1 MRRGLFL
8 VVGILSLAALSL
20 AQQVVVRSP
29 NGSERLKKGDMVNV
43 EWGCVQCSGTTELH
57 LVRVPTSP
65 AATMP
70 AREGYQEIGVIK
82 ASIPV
87 TPTQQFYS
95 YSWRIGDYYGGK
107 AALGG
112 GYKILVKVV
121 TPAKTVSDL
130 SDSGF
135 VIGAVPTI
143 DYFAINDGLAVTS
156 QRKVTLNYRI
166 TGFPSPG
173 GFRVRCTPKPGTVK
187 DAPLAAGTWPT
198 YELPAE
204 PGDYTI
210 ELSLMNDL
218 GTGPSKTDTI
228 RYEPPPPLQRD
239 YTVKAA
245 SLVCAPTLPDLNPA
259 WTMRLT
265 SSTVPPDVN
274 AVPVHCEQS
283 DGSVHIELKG
293 YPVGNKLEYEFFTGR
308 QLNPGWSFVSLAY
321 SDATCKDG
329 SGSAVLIMPQTGG
342 RDIKFKVR
350 VWAEGPPIQGYCDF
364 IIKSLV
370 IRGPA
375 DRPVSEAFK

>member
-8 VVGILSLAALSL
+8 PAWILSFAALSF

-29 NGSERLKKGDMVNV
+29 NGLERLKKGDVV
-43 EWGCVQCSGTTELH
+43 SIDWGCVQCSGTTELH

-65 AATMP
+65 TATMP
-70 AREGYQEIGVIK
+70 TREGYQEIGVIK

-95 YSWRIGDYYGGK
+95 YSWRVGDYYGGT
-107 AALGG
+107 AILGG
-112 GYKILVKVV
+112 GYKILVKIV

-130 SDSGF
+130 SDSAF

-143 DYFAINDGLAVTS
+143 DYFAINDGLAVTN
-156 QRKVTLNYRI
+156 QRKVNLNYRI

-210 ELSLMNDL
+210 ELWLTNDF

-228 RYEPPPPLQRD
+228 RYELPPPPQKD
-239 YTVKAA
+239 FTVKAS
-245 SLVCAPTLPDLNPA
+245 SLVCGGVPEFRSADWTVLQTLVDDPRVA
-259 WTMRLT
+259 E
-265 SSTVPPDVN
+265 
-274 AVPVHCEQS
+274 PVSCNLSE
-283 DGSVHIELKG
+283 GSVHIKFSGFLQ
-293 YPVGNKLEYEFFTGR
+293 GNKLQYDFFTGR
-308 QLNPGWSFVSLAY
+308 LLNPGWSFVSLDY
-321 SDATCKDG
+321 SNADCAQSG
-329 SGSAVLIMPQTGG
+329 RSGSTIVRMPQPGS
-342 RDIKFKVR
+342 RDIKFTVR
-350 VWAEGPPIQGYCDF
+350 VWVVGAPMPGSCDF
-364 IIKSLV
+364 VIKSLV

>member
-1 MRRGLFL
+1 MVFSCSL
-8 VVGILSLAALSL
+8 GILSLTVLSF

-29 NGSERLKKGDMVNV
+29 NGLERLKKGDMVSID
-43 EWGCVQCSGTTELH
+43 WGCVQCSGTTELH
-57 LVRVPTSP
+57 LVRVPTTPTS
-65 AATMP
+65 TMP
-70 AREGYQEIGVIK
+70 SRTGYQEIGVIK

-87 TPTQQFYS
+87 TPAQQFYS
-95 YSWRIGDYYGGK
+95 YNWRVGDYYGGT
-107 AALGG
+107 AQLGG
-112 GYKILVKVV
+112 GYKILVKIV

-143 DYFAINDGLAVTS
+143 DYFAINDGLAVTN

-228 RYEPPPPLQRD
+228 RYELPPPPQKD
-239 YTVKAA
+239 FTVKPS
-245 SLVCAPTLPDLNPA
+245 SLDLRVTADSGLVPIGP
-259 WTMRLT
+259 MRLT
-265 SSTVPPDVN
+265 SSTLPPESHGRN
-274 AVPVHCEQS
+274 LRSPW
-283 DGSVHIELKG
+283 KG
-293 YPVGNKLEYEFFTGR
+293 P
-308 QLNPGWSFVSLAY
+308 FVSMWTAILW
-321 SDATCKDG
+321 ATNWSTSSSSADSSIPDG
-329 SGSAVLIMPQTGG
+329 RSYRWPTRMSSARIR
-342 RDIKFKVR
+342 RD
-350 VWAEGPPIQGYCDF
+350 PP
-364 IIKSLV
+364 S
-370 IRGPA
+370 
-375 DRPVSEAFK
+375 

>member
-1 MRRGLFL
+1 MRRALTL
-8 VVGILSLAALSL
+8 TVVVLSFAILSF

-29 NGSERLKKGDMVNV
+29 NGSERLKKGDTVSIN
-43 EWGCVQCSGTTELH
+43 WGCVQCSGTTELH

-65 AATMP
+65 AAAMP
-70 AREGYQEIGVIK
+70 TREGYQEIGVIK

-87 TPTQQFYS
+87 TPAQQSYS
-95 YSWRIGDYYGGK
+95 YNWRVGDYYGGT
-107 AALGG
+107 AQLGG

-135 VIGAVPTI
+135 VIGALPAM
-143 DYFAINDGLAVTS
+143 DYFAINDGLAVTN
-156 QRKVTLNYRI
+156 QRKVTLNYRT

-173 GFRVRCTPKPGTVK
+173 GFRVRCTPPGTTK
-187 DAPLAAGTWPT
+187 DATLASGTWPT
-198 YELPAE
+198 HELPAE

-228 RYEPPPPLQRD
+228 RYELPPPPQKD
-239 YTVKAA
+239 FTVQP
-245 SLVCAPTLPDLNPA
+245 SLLVCGGVPEFRSAA
-259 WTMRLT
+259 WAMRLT
-265 SSTVPPDVN
+265 SSTLPESPLT
-274 AVPVHCEQS
+274 VPVHCENS
-283 DGSVHIELKG
+283 DGTVHIELKG

-321 SDATCKDG
+321 SDASCKNG
-329 SGSAVLIMPQTGG
+329 AGSAILIMPLVGS

-350 VWAEGPPIQGYCDF
+350 VWADGPPTQGFCDF
-364 IIKSLV
+364 VIKSLV

-375 DRPVSEAFK
+375 DQPVSNAFK

>member
-8 VVGILSLAALSL
+8 FLGILSLTVLSF

-29 NGSERLKKGDMVNV
+29 NGLERLKKGDMVSID
-43 EWGCVQCSGTTELH
+43 WGCVQCSGTTELH
-57 LVRVPTSP
+57 LVRVPTTPTS
-65 AATMP
+65 TMP
-70 AREGYQEIGVIK
+70 SRTGYQEIGVIK

-87 TPTQQFYS
+87 TPAQQFYS
-95 YSWRIGDYYGGK
+95 YNWRVGDYYGGT
-107 AALGG
+107 AQLGG
-112 GYKILVKVV
+112 GYKILVKIV

-143 DYFAINDGLAVTS
+143 DYFAINDGLAVTN

-187 DAPLAAGTWPT
+187 DAPLAAGIWPT

-210 ELSLMNDL
+210 ELSLMNDF

-228 RYEPPPPLQRD
+228 RYELPPPPQKD
-239 YTVKAA
+239 FIVKPSSLICA
-245 SLVCAPTLPDLNPA
+245 SPPLGISAD
-259 WTMRLT
+259 WTYRLT
-265 SSTVPPDVN
+265 SSTRPPEPTVVTCN
-274 AVPVHCEQS
+274 LLEGTIVIVVE
-283 DGSVHIELKG
+283 G
-293 YPVGNKLEYEFFTGR
+293 YPLGNKLEYEFFIGR

-321 SDATCKDG
+321 DSSLCTNQA
-329 SGSAVLIMPQTGG
+329 GSAVLIMPQPGS

-350 VWAEGPPIQGYCDF
+350 LW
-364 IIKSLV
+364 
-370 IRGPA
+370 A
-375 DRPVSEAFK
+375 DRLITAGACTFRHQEPGRPRTGRSAGQRSL